1 MFADVYACMCRLCAT
16 CLSLSTVSAFVFLS
30 FFVIVSIGHMNAHA
44 CIFMRMCEAQG
55 KGDGEGEN
63 EGEVRER

>member
-1 MFADVYACMCRLCAT
+1 
-16 CLSLSTVSAFVFLS
+16 
-30 FFVIVSIGHMNAHA
+30 MNAHA

-63 EGEVRER
+63 EGEVRERRGKIYTVVNGVNDCHGDVR